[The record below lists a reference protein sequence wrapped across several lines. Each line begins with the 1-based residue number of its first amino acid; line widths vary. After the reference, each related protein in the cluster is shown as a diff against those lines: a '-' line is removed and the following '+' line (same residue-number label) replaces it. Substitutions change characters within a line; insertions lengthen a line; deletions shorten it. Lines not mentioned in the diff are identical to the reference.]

1 MRLGNPAGPR
11 ATVRIVS
18 GAERQ
23 ASGDAG
29 ASAGQEYE
37 RRARARRRR
46 VRERYGPVGSLV
58 AALAGEPRNVYAW
71 KQGAEGEAATA
82 RALERHLRRTNVIVV
97 HDRRIPG
104 RGRANIDHI
113 AIGPG
118 GITVID
124 TKSSRGQ
131 VELRTVGVISRR
143 ELLLVNGRDRT
154 SQLDALERQ
163 VERVEA
169 VLDRHGA
176 DYMGVLGALCFPFM
190 RRGFLH
196 YSHAR
201 DGLIIVDDPAH
212 IAKLAKRDGD
222 LGADQID
229 ELARLIAAALPPAT

>member
-1 MRLGNPAGPR
+1 MSGSERKA
-11 ATVRIVS
+11 S
-18 GAERQ
+18 GA
-23 ASGDAG
+23 AG
-29 ASAGQEYE
+29 ASAEQEYE
-37 RRARARRRR
+37 RRAFARRRR
-46 VRERYGPVGSLV
+46 VHERYGPVGSV
-58 AALAGEPRNVYAW
+58 IAALAGEPRSICAW

-82 RALERHLRRTNVIVV
+82 RALERHLRRTNVIVI

-131 VELRTVGVISRR
+131 VELRTVGVINRR

-169 VLDRHGA
+169 MLDRHGA
-176 DYMGVLGALCFPFM
+176 GYSGAVGALCFPFM

-196 YSHAR
+196 FSHAR
-201 DGLIIVDDPAH
+201 DGLITVDDPAH
-212 IAKLAKRDGD
+212 IAKLARRPGE
-222 LGADQID
+222 LGIEQIH
-229 ELARLIAAALPPAT
+229 ELVQLIAGELPRAT

>member
-1 MRLGNPAGPR
+1 MSDSQKR
-11 ATVRIVS
+11 
-18 GAERQ
+18 

-29 ASAGQEYE
+29 ASAEHEYE
-37 RRARARRRR
+37 RRSLARRRR
-46 VRERYGPVGSLV
+46 VRERYGPVGSILT
-58 AALAGEPRNVYAW
+58 ALAGEPHSVYAW

-82 RALERHLRRTNVIVV
+82 RALERHLRRSNVIVI

-124 TKSSRGQ
+124 TKSTRGQ
-131 VELRTVGVISRR
+131 VQLRTVGVINRR

-163 VERVEA
+163 VERVAA
-169 VLDRHGA
+169 VLNRNDA
-176 DYMGVLGALCFPFM
+176 DYIGVVGALCFPFM

-201 DGLIIVDDPAH
+201 DGLITVDDPAH
-212 IAKLAKRDGD
+212 IAKLAQRAGE
-222 LGADQID
+222 LGAEQLD
-229 ELARLIAAALPPAT
+229 ELAQLIAAALPPAS